1 MCWLFCG
8 FVSRTVARG
17 SVSIA
22 KKGDAVRLRRTLT
35 VLRPELFAYAQSLT
49 LEISEAED
57 LVHDAVVRA
66 LQSGSA
72 GPPSPPPGHSEV
84 AG

>member
-1 MCWLFCG
+1 MSRQSTASQFLCMCWLFCG

-35 VLRPELFAYAQSLT
+35 VLRPELLAYARSLT

-57 LVHDAVVRA
+57 LGSGPINFEDSQAV
-66 LQSGSA
+66 
-72 GPPSPPPGHSEV
+72 
-84 AG
+84 